1 LFFLKFVEDS
11 KNVNVD
17 LEQKQT
23 FLVTQ

>member
-11 KNVNVD
+11 KKMNVD

-23 FLVTQ
+23 NF